1 MTDHHAFIRDISIGV
16 GGPVIGIMG
25 NAMFSDPNLKTASL
39 ALGAFAAFLTCVVK
53 LVDLYQKFKNRNN

>member
-25 NAMFSDPNLKTASL
+25 NAMFSDPNLKTISL
-39 ALGAFAAFLTCVVK
+39 ALGALAALLTCAVK
-53 LVDLYQKFKNRNN
+53 AVELYRKLKNDK